1 VYEACTRI
9 EIKEVGFIY
18 VKLLIKHRKNGL
30 NKLDKQR
37 IYCLLFYPG
46 STWNVLQ
53 LQRVNY
59 VLVRLLSDSH
69 EQSKGGSFQS
79 RSTLISVRAIKVFKR
94 MYLKSY
100 PLELVLLIQRDPKH
114 YRF

>member
-1 VYEACTRI
+1 MYEACTRI

-69 EQSKGGSFQS
+69 EQSKGGSFGSQ
-79 RSTLISVRAIKVFKR
+79 RTLISVRAITLIQR
-94 MYLKSY
+94 MYPISY

>member
-1 VYEACTRI
+1 LEQF
-9 EIKEVGFIY
+9 KLGFIY
-18 VKLLIKHRKNGL
+18 IKLHIKHRKNGL

-46 STWNVLQ
+46 STCNVLQ

-69 EQSKGGSFQS
+69 EQSKGGSFGSQ
-79 RSTLISVRAIKVFKR
+79 RTLISVRAITLIQR
-94 MYLKSY
+94 MYLISY

>member
-1 VYEACTRI
+1 LEQF
-9 EIKEVGFIY
+9 KLGFIY
-18 VKLLIKHRKNGL
+18 VILLINHRKNGL

-94 MYLKSY
+94 MYLISY

>member
-1 VYEACTRI
+1 MYKSSTSLDQI
-9 EIKEVGFIY
+9 TLGFIY
-18 VKLLIKHRKNGL
+18 IKPLIKHRKNGL